1 MASEVRSG
9 QRQQSH
15 SSSESPS
22 EPSADTGSR
31 DEREGSSEE
40 PSAYSQLSKPD
51 IGTPRIGQNIESTDD
66 SDRDSSRNGTGV
78 FNPRSRQRK
87 RPQGS
92 ATSTPDQTRLDP
104 ESANRAQRGGGSKG
118 GSTLHIPCKFFKHGN
133 CTAGTG
139 CYFSHDINLFV
150 DKAACKY
157 FTKGNCRYGN
167 KCALTHIGQNDGI
180 PGRNQKTNNGALQRI
195 QQNRPASSNNSSGRG
210 NSRNGINPDGT
221 PKKDRKGSNDASYSE
236 AAGGHSGVFSERHGN
251 GSNLTSALAQA
262 YAQQSAG
269 GARTHSTAS
278 AVSSSSVHDDPAS
291 GINSSDNSMSNKKPT
306 NPWATG
312 SVASQMLRDREP
324 RVSPAAAQKE
334 RRRFADSGVSDSGPI
349 GMRSAGL
356 RNRPV
361 DADGDVPEY
370 LLAGDQY
377 NSGSLSPLRAHFE
390 NIRGNSGVSEAEI
403 NSRSQPI
410 PKPSASSYNR
420 AMRGNSSLPYGGL
433 SIQESLMIDNL
444 TLSHGA
450 ANQSF
455 AGSPFMAT
463 SIPLLDHFKDIARGD
478 AGSTGT
484 SPHAQSFT
492 RSPMI
497 GSSGFLLNRHAFS
510 AVDSNPLAQEAFDG
524 DISGSSSLRPG
535 YHGHLQ
541 SQHLDMS
548 PAVYPVGG
556 AQSIPLAND
565 MFGRSLRPSSLANE
579 PRSPLSSF
587 NGMNGELVDNS
598 AQAAFLGS
606 PNSAGGIT
614 PGSGRLRSNSN
625 AKSPSIGGLSSGLDI
640 NGYNSRL
647 ATVTGAGRV
656 PTRDTSALLSGES
669 RLAGYSL
676 NGVGS
681 LPYEPG
687 LESNSG
693 IWDSHSGVGS
703 ARDIDPRYSL
713 SNKAPGMQRPGASY
727 GQQPGSLSNYYQQS
741 TSPFATAVGSLGD
754 YRQQQQ
760 QPQQQHMAQSRMAF
774 GLPSG
779 EGAIGQRLH
788 QNQSSAFGAA
798 PGAPRSYPYSGGLSG
813 SFGGIGSSMFAIEA
827 GRGKNRSA
835 NGSSP
840 ASDNI
845 DELFELEQ
853 DVPAQSRSN
862 SNNSLAPNPPFI
874 SMDGFSHK
882 FSGLSLNRSE
892 GSGGNL
898 AQSASSSR
906 SIPSISAIARPAA

>member
-40 PSAYSQLSKPD
+40 PGAYSQLSKPD
-51 IGTPRIGQNIESTDD
+51 VGTPRIGQNIESTDD

-87 RPQGS
+87 RQQGS
-92 ATSTPDQTRLDP
+92 ATSTPDQTRIDP
-104 ESANRAQRGGGSKG
+104 ESANRTQRGGGSK
-118 GSTLHIPCKFFKHGN
+118 
-133 CTAGTG
+133 
-139 CYFSHDINLFV
+139 
-150 DKAACKY
+150 
-157 FTKGNCRYGN
+157 
-167 KCALTHIGQNDGI
+167 GQNDGI

-195 QQNRPASSNNSSGRG
+195 QQNRPASSNNSAGRG
-210 NSRNGINPDGT
+210 NTRNGINPDGT

-251 GSNLTSALAQA
+251 GSNLSSALAQA
-262 YAQQSAG
+262 YAQQNAG

-291 GINSSDNSMSNKKPT
+291 GINSSDNSMSNKKPA

-334 RRRFADSGVSDSGPI
+334 RRRFADSGVSDSGSASL
-349 GMRSAGL
+349 RSAGL

-390 NIRGNSGVSEAEI
+390 NIRGNAGVSEAEI

-420 AMRGNSSLPYGGL
+420 AMRGNNSLPYGGL

-510 AVDSNPLAQEAFDG
+510 AVDSNPLAQEAHDG

-565 MFGRSLRPSSLANE
+565 LFGRSLRSSSLANE

-640 NGYNSRL
+640 NGYNGRL
-647 ATVTGAGRV
+647 ATVAGATRV
-656 PTRDTSALLSGES
+656 PARDTSALLSGES

-681 LPYEPG
+681 LPYEPA
-687 LESNSG
+687 LEPNSG
-693 IWDSHSGVGS
+693 IWDSHTGAGS
-703 ARDIDPRYSL
+703 ARDIDSRYSL

-727 GQQPGSLSNYYQQS
+727 GQQPGSLSNYYQQG

-754 YRQQQQ
+754 YRQQQA
-760 QPQQQHMAQSRMAF
+760 QQHMAQSRMAF

-798 PGAPRSYPYSGGLSG
+798 PGAPRSYPYAGGLSG

-827 GRGKNRSA
+827 GRGKNGSA
-835 NGSSP
+835 NGSSA

-898 AQSASSSR
+898 AQSATSSR